1 MLQMIAFKI
10 LYLNSHKNGATFTDR
25 TKTFDII
32 KGRKLKVWA
41 LSENCN
47 YNYNF
52 ERRFNLNW
60 NLSVYND
67 AQSIYLKEMRI
78 NT

>member
-10 LYLNSHKNGATFTDR
+10 LYLNSRKKGAIFTDR

-32 KGRKLKVWA
+32 KGRKLKLCT
-41 LSENCN
+41 LSENHN

-52 ERRFNLNW
+52 ERRIQFKLE
-60 NLSVYND
+60 LVSV
-67 AQSIYLKEMRI
+67 
-78 NT
+78 

>member
-10 LYLNSHKNGATFTDR
+10 LYLNSRKKGAIFTDR

-32 KGRKLKVWA
+32 KGRKLKVCA
-41 LSENCN
+41 LSENYN

-52 ERRFNLNW
+52 E
-60 NLSVYND
+60 
-67 AQSIYLKEMRI
+67 
-78 NT
+78 